1 MDRFAL
7 RVPATVQQE
16 ITRALTAAEEYIAG
30 YNLRLDRVVD
40 LRRASGRSARACA

>member
-16 ITRALTAAEEYIAG
+16 MTRAYTAAEEYISS
-30 YNLRLDRVVD
+30 YNLRLDR
-40 LRRASGRSARACA
+40 L